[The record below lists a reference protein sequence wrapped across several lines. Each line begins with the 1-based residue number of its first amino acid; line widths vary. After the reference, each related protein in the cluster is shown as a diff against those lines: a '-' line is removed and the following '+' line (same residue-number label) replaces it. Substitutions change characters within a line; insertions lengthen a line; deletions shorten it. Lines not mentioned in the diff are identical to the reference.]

1 MLRGTNL
8 EHARV
13 HNLRT
18 VLETIR
24 QHGPLSRAEIARR
37 SVLTPQTISNLVHHL
52 LDVGLVLEAGQ
63 RRGSRG
69 RASTDLTIN
78 GEGAYF
84 VGLDLDRGHLTGL
97 LVDLAGEVKE
107 RVHLDTTFPS
117 PERAIELMVRVV
129 GELTAVVDANRVWG
143 VGVGFP
149 GPLRIVDGVVD
160 NVINPDGFPGWE
172 NVSVAEKLANA
183 IDHAVFLE
191 NNATAAAVGE
201 GVYGVGRELDSFFY
215 VFLGVGLGGGIVR
228 GGAPLRGWQGNAGEI
243 GYLPGSSDYGSGD
256 YLGRYFDVYRLY
268 ERLELRGT
276 PAASFEDLS
285 AMLAAGDELIREW
298 LDTAAD
304 RLAPWLLAAQYL
316 IDPQALVIGGAWPPD
331 LKLYLS
337 DKLASKL
344 ASSRSKFITY
354 SPSLLQ
360 AALGRDAAALGVAT
374 LPLYQLLSPF
384 PTAVSGNEART
395 PAEHPLVLG
404 GR

>member
-24 QHGPLSRAEIARR
+24 KHGPLSRAEIARR
-37 SVLTPQTISNLVHHL
+37 SDLTPQTISNLVHHL
-52 LDVGLVLEAGQ
+52 MAVGLVLEAGLRQ
-63 RRGSRG
+63 GRRG

-97 LVDLAGEVKE
+97 LVDLAGQVRE
-107 RVHLDTTFPS
+107 RVHLEMTFPS
-117 PERAIELMVRVV
+117 PERAIELMVKTVD
-129 GELTAVVDANRVWG
+129 ELTAAVDASRVWG

-149 GPLRIVDGVVD
+149 GPLRIVEGVVD

-172 NVSVAEKLANA
+172 NVSVAEELANA

-191 NNATAAAVGE
+191 NNATAAAIGE
-201 GVYGVGRELDSFFY
+201 GIYGVGRELDSFFY
-215 VFLGVGLGGGIVR
+215 VFLGVGLGGGIVN
-228 GGAPLRGWQGNAGEI
+228 GGVPLRGWQGNAGEI
-243 GYLPGSSDYGSGD
+243 GYLPDPSDDGSGD

-268 ERLELRGT
+268 KRLELRGT
-276 PAASFEDLS
+276 PAASFEELS
-285 AMLAAGDELIREW
+285 AMLTAGDELIREW

-304 RLAPWLLAAQYL
+304 RLAPALLAAQYL
-316 IDPQALVIGGAWPPD
+316 VDPQALVLGGAWPPE
-331 LKLYLS
+331 LMRHLS
-337 DKLASKL
+337 GRLESRLAG
-344 ASSRSKFITY
+344 SRSKFISY
-354 SPSLLQ
+354 APSLLQ
-360 AALGRDAAALGVAT
+360 ASLGRDAAALGVAT

-384 PTAVSGNEART
+384 PTAASGSEARP